1 MFFQEPPRL
10 RNTYRSD
17 VVLHEHLERLLPAE
31 VLAQVEP
38 ELDQMG
44 EAAAGELARL
54 AEEAEAT
61 PPRLVHYDPWG
72 RRVDRIELH
81 PAWAEFHAV
90 QARAGLCALPYED
103 RHGCYD
109 RVVQH
114 ALIHLYAPSSAVYTC
129 HMAMTDAAVRVL
141 LDYAPTELRERVVP
155 RLTSRDPDRAW
166 TSGQWMTEREGGSD
180 VGRTSTVARRDEAGE
195 WRLYGTKW
203 FTSATTADCAL
214 ALARPE
220 GAADGSRGLGL
231 FLVERIDPCSG
242 QTQLGSTILVNRL
255 KDKLGTRALPTAE
268 LTLAGAYATP
278 VGSVDGGLKKIAGM
292 LNVTRMHNAISSA
305 AGMRRGVELA
315 VAYAR
320 VRHAFGRPLIDLPLH
335 RATLADLA
343 VEAEAAFALAVRGM
357 ELLGRMEH
365 GVASEPEQRAL
376 RALVPTIKLLTAK
389 DAVAHASEV
398 VEAFGGA
405 GYIEDT
411 GIPRLLRNA
420 QVLPIWEG
428 TTNVLSLDLLRAES
442 REEAVTALLEDLSE
456 QTASLRTALGTGLP
470 ADLVD
475 HWRQVLL
482 ESVRAW
488 PKTDGDALQ
497 EQMRDFALSLG
508 RTYAAA
514 LLVRHAAHRR
524 ATFDDDRAAQVAH
537 RYAERWLRGSAP
549 VAVNGRSPSS
559 RPALAERVVTGG

>member
-17 VVLHEHLERLLPAE
+17 VVLREHLERLLPAE

-44 EAAAGELARL
+44 EAAAGALARL
-54 AEEAEAT
+54 ADQAEAS

-72 RRVDRIELH
+72 RRVDRIEPH
-81 PAWAEFHAV
+81 PAWAELHAV

-103 RHGCYD
+103 RHGRYG
-109 RVVQH
+109 RILQH

-141 LDYAPTELRERVVP
+141 LDHAPAELRARVVP
-155 RLTSRDPDRAW
+155 RLTSRDPDQAW

-180 VGRTSTVARRDEAGE
+180 VGRTATVARRDAAGE
-195 WRLYGTKW
+195 WRLHGTKW

-214 ALARPE
+214 ALARPD
-220 GAADGSRGLGL
+220 GAKQGSRGLGL
-231 FLVERIDPCSG
+231 FLVELVDPRSG
-242 QTQLGSTILVNRL
+242 RTQLGSTILVNRL

-268 LTLAGAYATP
+268 LTLAGAHATP
-278 VGSVDGGLKKIAGM
+278 VGGVDEGLKKIAGM
-292 LNVTRMHNAISSA
+292 LNVTRMHNALSSA

-320 VRHAFGRPLIDLPLH
+320 VRQAFGRPLTELPLH

-343 VEAEAAFALAVRGM
+343 VEAEAAFALAARGM
-357 ELLGRMEH
+357 ELLGRVEQ
-365 GVASEPEQRAL
+365 GVAGAPEQRAL
-376 RALVPTIKLLTAK
+376 RALVPTVKLLTAK

-398 VEAFGGA
+398 IEAFGGA

-428 TTNVLSLDLLRAES
+428 TTNVLSLDLLRAEA
-442 REEAVTALLEDLSE
+442 REEAVTALLDDLAGQVAGLGAGAVE
-456 QTASLRTALGTGLP
+456 RAREAL
-470 ADLVD
+470 
-475 HWRQVLL
+475 
-482 ESVRAW
+482 VRHVMAW
-488 PKTDGDALQ
+488 PDSDGDALQ
-497 EQMRDFALSLG
+497 EGMREFALRLG

-514 LLVRHAAHRR
+514 LLARHAAHRH
-524 ATFDDDRAAQVAH
+524 ASNHDDRAALVAR
-537 RYAERWLRGSAP
+537 RYAERWLQGPVTVDGRGTA
-549 VAVNGRSPSS
+549 AAA
-559 RPALAERVVTGG
+559 ALADRAVTGG